1 MSSTFH
7 LHDLLNMGISPIPEI
22 PQRYEE
28 NISNYFSFKTPRQL
42 RYEGKF
48 SLSDFDLYAISMDLT
63 KPNDRPK
70 NGPFW
75 SIWYQDNRKFFGMLL
90 PKSGEN
96 VAEVRLK
103 QAICVHLIT
112 VVLDRNVYVVNNVS
126 LSGWR

>member
-1 MSSTFH
+1 
-7 LHDLLNMGISPIPEI
+7 MGISPIPEI